1 MDAEILLEVPGC
13 AARREIPSV
22 RHPSQPKSL
31 RETGLDAQLLTE
43 LVAKVLSQYGKT
55 HLSVLGNQLRLPV
68 SVLNEVLDSMQ
79 AERLIENT
87 WRGETDLD
95 VRYQLT
101 MAGKQHAA
109 ECLARSR
116 YCGPA
121 PVTLQAYA
129 EVVASQSA
137 RSRAAERVAAADMA
151 AAFADDF
158 LPEAVRDT
166 IGAAMH
172 GSRSLLL
179 HGAPGSGKSTLAR
192 KLGRLQ
198 RGVIA
203 VPHALVVDQQIV
215 QLFDPGIHLAPSAVQ
230 LRLQGERRSIDNRWV
245 MCQRP
250 LVVVGAQ
257 LHDGGLEMRRDEV
270 SGVLY
275 APPQL
280 QANNGMLVIDD
291 LGRQRGM
298 VDILDRL
305 SCALEAGVDQ
315 VTLHGSHKMNMPFDA
330 MTIFAT
336 NVAPHQL
343 LDAAQMRRIDY
354 KVHLGALDPEAYRQL
369 FRQQCRAFD
378 IGFDE
383 AAFDYL
389 AGRLHASSGKP
400 MLAGCPRE
408 LLARIVE
415 FASYAG
421 LEPRLCPASLEQAW
435 TSMFASP
442 DHGEG

>member
-1 MDAEILLEVPGC
+1 MDAEILLEVPAC
-13 AARREIPSV
+13 ATRRESQSV
-22 RHPSQPKSL
+22 RLPSQPKSL
-31 RETGLDAQLLTE
+31 RETGLDAQLVTE
-43 LVAKVLSQYGKT
+43 LVAKTLSQYGKT

-68 SVLNEVLDSMQ
+68 SVLNEVLDAMQ
-79 AERLIENT
+79 ADRLIENA

-101 MAGKQHAA
+101 MAGKQYAA

-129 EVVASQSA
+129 DVVASQSA
-137 RSRAAERVAAADMA
+137 RSRSAVRVAAADIQ
-151 AAFADDF
+151 AAFADDC
-158 LPEAVRDT
+158 LPDAVRDT

-172 GSRSLLL
+172 GGRSLLL
-179 HGAPGSGKSTLAR
+179 HGAPGSGKTTLAR
-192 KLGRLQ
+192 KLGSLQ

-215 QLFDPGIHLAPSAVQ
+215 QLFDPAIHIAPSALQ
-230 LRLQGERRSIDNRWV
+230 LRLDGERRSLDNRWA

-275 APPQL
+275 APPQM

-298 VDILDRL
+298 VDILGRL
-305 SCALEAGVDQ
+305 ACALEAGFDQ
-315 VTLHGSHKMNMPFDA
+315 VTLHGSHKMNIPFDA
-330 MTIFAT
+330 MAVFST
-336 NVAPHQL
+336 NVAPYSL
-343 LDAAQMRRIDY
+343 LDAALMRRIDY
-354 KVHLGALDPEAYRQL
+354 KVHLGPLGEPAYRQL
-369 FRQQCRAFD
+369 FRQQCRAVD
-378 IGFDE
+378 IACDE
-383 AAFDYL
+383 ATLDYL
-389 AGRLHASSGKP
+389 VGRLHGASGKP
-400 MLAGCPRE
+400 MLASCPRE
-408 LLARIVE
+408 LLARLIE
-415 FASYAG
+415 FASYSGA
-421 LEPRLCPASLEQAW
+421 EPRLSPVTLEQAW
-435 TSMFASP
+435 RSIFAVP
-442 DHGEG
+442 VHGEG